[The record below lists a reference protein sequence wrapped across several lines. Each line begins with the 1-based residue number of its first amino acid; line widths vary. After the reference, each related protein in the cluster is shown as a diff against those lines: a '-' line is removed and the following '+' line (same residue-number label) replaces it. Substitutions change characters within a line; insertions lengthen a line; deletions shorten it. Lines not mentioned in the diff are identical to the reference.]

1 MSASHGRGHRL
12 ELDDLASRWQ
22 RALDAADRALAA
34 AHGSMPDAELTER
47 ARALTAERGA
57 TAQALGRL
65 AHVAAVRPAPW
76 LAPVPLR
83 PELLGLDRSVG
94 ACLFDLEGV
103 LTDSA
108 SLHAWAWGEA
118 FDELVRHFGE
128 RTGRVVMPFDR
139 RADYRDYVEGRSR
152 LEGVQTFLRAR
163 GIGLP
168 MGEPDDPAGIDTVH
182 GVARRKSEAL
192 TRRLDQQG
200 VTALPGARRY
210 LDAVGRLELA
220 RAVLSA
226 SVRTASMLEL
236 AGLAAMVD
244 ERVDADRIRA
254 EGLRSRPAPDAVLAV
269 CRHLGVEPGE
279 AVAFTSSPLGVTA
292 YRTAGA
298 AVVGVG
304 DASLAAVLEEAGA
317 ERVVGSLAAL
327 LDPRLA
333 QGL

>member
-1 MSASHGRGHRL
+1 MSAAPGRGHRL
-12 ELDDLASRWQ
+12 ELDGLASHWQ
-22 RALDAADRALAA
+22 RALDAAERAIVA
-34 AHGSMPDAELTER
+34 AHGSVPEEELGER
-47 ARALTAERGA
+47 ARALVAERSATAE
-57 TAQALGRL
+57 ALARV
-65 AHVAAVRPAPW
+65 AEAAAVRPPPW
-76 LAPVPLR
+76 LSPVPLR
-83 PELLGLDRSVG
+83 PEMLGLDRSIG

-128 RTGRVVMPFDR
+128 RTGRVVVPFDR
-139 RADYRDYVEGRSR
+139 RADYRDYVDGRSR
-152 LEGVQTFLRAR
+152 IEGVQTFLRAR
-163 GIGLP
+163 GIRLP
-168 MGEPDDPAGIDTVH
+168 LGEPDDPAGMDTVN

-200 VTALPGARRY
+200 VTALRGARRY
-210 LDAVGRLELA
+210 LDAVGRLGLG

-236 AGLAAMVD
+236 AGLASMVE

-292 YRTAGA
+292 YRAAGTP
-298 AVVGVG
+298 VLGVG
-304 DASLAAVLEEAGA
+304 DATLAAVLEEAGVG
-317 ERVVGSLAAL
+317 RVVGSLSAL
-327 LDPRLA
+327 LDPRLT